1 MDVTV
6 EVTEG
11 LERRMKVQVPAER
24 VDAEVEDRLKNLRG
38 RARIDGF
45 RPGKVPLSVVRSK
58 FGGQVRQEVLGE
70 VLQSSFYEA
79 VTQEK
84 LRPVGGPKIEPQVM
98 EPGKALEYTAVFE
111 VYPEIEIGD
120 IAAIAVKRPQVEVT
134 DADIDKVIDRLRK
147 QRTEWKPVE
156 RGAQEGDRLKLN
168 FTGTVDGE
176 EFTGGKGTDVPL
188 VLGSGSFIPGFEEQ
202 LQGVSKGEQK
212 TLNVTFPEEYHA
224 KDLAGK
230 AAQFAVEVLDVE
242 EPELPEVD
250 EAFVKTFQIADGSV
264 ESFRAEIRQNME
276 RELADAVKARVKQQV
291 MDGLLEVNTV
301 DVPRALVE
309 GEIDRL
315 AAQTKEQMM
324 MGQHQSKDLQLPR
337 SMFEDQAERRVALG
351 LLLAEI
357 SRKHDLK
364 VDADRVRH
372 TIERFASSYEQPDEV
387 VKWYYANQEHLS
399 NVESMVLEDQ
409 LVDWVL
415 EQANISDEPMDFDAL
430 MSPGSDRSE

>member
-176 EFTGGKGTDVPL
+176 EFTGGKGSDVPL

-364 VDADRVRH
+364 VDADRVRN

>member
-134 DADIDKVIDRLRK
+134 DADIDKVVDRLRK

-242 EPELPEVD
+242 VPELPEVD

>member
-242 EPELPEVD
+242 VPELPEVD

>member
-134 DADIDKVIDRLRK
+134 DADIDKVVDRLRK

-176 EFTGGKGTDVPL
+176 EFTGGKGSDVPL

-242 EPELPEVD
+242 VPELPEVD

-364 VDADRVRH
+364 VDADRVRN